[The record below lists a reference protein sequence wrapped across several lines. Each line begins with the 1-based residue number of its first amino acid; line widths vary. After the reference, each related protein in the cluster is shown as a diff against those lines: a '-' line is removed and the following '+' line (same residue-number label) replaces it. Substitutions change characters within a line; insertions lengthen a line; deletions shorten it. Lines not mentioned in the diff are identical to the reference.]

1 MCVSGR
7 EGCFK
12 TAHKVYG
19 FPEHDKKIQHLN
31 KKDFI
36 YERMFNVVEL
46 LCFAESCLN
55 ILTERLQ
62 LSLNV
67 RPVGLFII
75 TN

>member
-55 ILTERLQ
+55 ILT
-62 LSLNV
+62 
-67 RPVGLFII
+67 
-75 TN
+75 